1 MFLLSDDGNDDDENN
16 DDDGGGDK
24 GHVMTQDLGSPSPR
38 DPVQLHPLDS
48 DSYARARGIRP
59 DSPCPRDGS
68 SYATQKR
75 FADVAVA
82 RPMASPRHGPTNVAG
97 VGQPPWHPPH
107 PVGSVA
113 PVAAASAGQHA
124 SEGCPSLETSS
135 EHRGGPA
142 LRRSR
147 QREDQRSGAVPSGR
161 RCCFPEH
168 ADRRTAPRWVQSN
181 ARERKRREADWDRAP
196 EKYERGV

>member
-1 MFLLSDDGNDDDENN
+1 MFLLSDDGDDENN
-16 DDDGGGDK
+16 DDDGGGGGDK

-48 DSYARARGIRP
+48 DSYAR
-59 DSPCPRDGS
+59 
-68 SYATQKR
+68 
-75 FADVAVA
+75 
-82 RPMASPRHGPTNVAG
+82 
-97 VGQPPWHPPH
+97 
-107 PVGSVA
+107 VA

-124 SEGCPSLETSS
+124 SEGCPSLEVRFYPKQAQTSS

-161 RCCFPEH
+161 RCCFPGH
-168 ADRRTAPRWVQSN
+168 ADRRTAPCWVQSN